1 MPVNFTCK
9 IAFDTLRKWKKYWS
23 KHVFSYNLFYHKI
36 SEITYSFEWNSLKS
50 SWFGFDPKLCSQ
62 FRKKPFQNLLDTF
75 IKDLSSSDFKSF
87 WRWLVWLVSPRRFW
101 FSFSEVSSQDKSE
114 KIWYFDRNLKKQRG
128 ATMMNGCLKTFRFFT
143 LQKWYVLCLMEW
155 S

>member
-1 MPVNFTCK
+1 MF
-9 IAFDTLRKWKKYWS
+9 LG
-23 KHVFSYNLFYHKI
+23 YNLFYHKI
-36 SEITYSFEWNSLKS
+36 SEITYSFEWNLLKS

-87 WRWLVWLVSPRRFW
+87 WRWLVWLVSPQRFW

-128 ATMMNGCLKTFRFFT
+128 ATMMNGCLKTFRFSFRCFARVEIFYKISCHIWYMLCYQQLHQVT
-143 LQKWYVLCLMEW
+143 LVI
-155 S
+155 

>member
-1 MPVNFTCK
+1 MHLTHLESEKNIEVNMF
-9 IAFDTLRKWKKYWS
+9 LG
-23 KHVFSYNLFYHKI
+23 YNLFYHRI

-128 ATMMNGCLKTFRFFT
+128 PPWWMAVWKPSDFSLFRNDMF
-143 LQKWYVLCLMEW
+143 YAGW
-155 S
+155 SDPNEI